1 MEDNFLE
8 RQKPSRQWQKFHA
21 LAKKFLAQDIKTLA
35 GEGKGAN
42 MGETD
47 REKVIASLGG
57 RGNKHEMNNC

>member
-47 REKVIASLGG
+47 REKAIVSQGG
-57 RGNKHEMNNC
+57 RGEQTRNE